1 MVMVGAVVEV
11 FFHRTVEV
19 EEVHQWFHVFHR
31 DFSWIYVVS
40 FYVFVIFLK

>member
-1 MVMVGAVVEV
+1 MVVAVVEV
-11 FFHRTVEV
+11 FFHRMVEV
-19 EEVHQWFHVFHR
+19 EEVHQLFHR